1 MSALRINGVTAGVV
15 KVEDVVKVIAVEEE
29 EDDDDDDDEAVV
41 VVEEDDDE
49 EEEEEEEE
57 EAGFPMSS
65 KIASRNSAGE
75 T

>member
-1 MSALRINGVTAGVV
+1 LRINGVTAGVV
-15 KVEDVVKVIAVEEE
+15 KVEDVLEVIVVEEEEEEEDDEEEAVVVEDGEEE
-29 EDDDDDDDEAVV
+29 EDDD
-41 VVEEDDDE
+41 
-49 EEEEEEEE
+49 EE

>member
-29 EDDDDDDDEAVV
+29 EDDDDEEEAVLV
-41 VVEEDDDE
+41 EKEEDDE
-49 EEEEEEEE
+49 EDEEEE